1 MLLRSMFLPSL
12 LQSILFFIHVL
23 CHQLIF
29 FSIANESESK
39 WSLSYIATWI
49 LTSVSLF
56 ALALSLNSNVET
68 LSTVA
73 LCYIELHLI
82 HSNE

>member
-12 LQSILFFIHVL
+12 LQNILFFIHVL

-29 FSIANESESK
+29 FSIANESGSK
-39 WSLSYIATWI
+39 WSLSYVAAGI

-68 LSTVA
+68 LSTVP
-73 LCYIELHLI
+73 LCYVELSLV